1 MRMARSEAV
10 TFTIRRAEIDDAD
23 AIARVHV
30 ASWQTSYRGVLPDA
44 TLDGLDVGARA
55 ERWRKNLAEAASVT
69 FVACA
74 GDGRLLGFASVG
86 PHRAGGAI
94 TGELYAI
101 YLLAEAKRAGAGRAL
116 FAAATAWLRAQGWT
130 SMLVWVLE
138 NNPPARAFYE
148 AMGGVLDG
156 RKDTVIDGRPFATV
170 AYVWRAL

>member
-1 MRMARSEAV
+1 M
-10 TFTIRRAEIDDAD
+10 TFRFTVRRAVIDDAD

-30 ASWQTSYRGVLPDA
+30 ASWQTSYRGILPDA
-44 TLDGLDVGARA
+44 TLDGLDVSARA

-74 GDGRLLGFASVG
+74 GDGRGLGFASAG

-101 YLLAEAKRAGAGRAL
+101 YLLDDAKRTGIGRAL
-116 FAAATAWLRAQGWT
+116 YAEATAWLRAHAMT
-130 SMLVWVLE
+130 SMIVWVLE
-138 NNPPARAFYE
+138 DNPPARQFYE

-170 AYVWRAL
+170 AYTWPVI